1 MIVITDIKYMLSF
14 FVVKCLKYVVNGK
27 KKAFPCNEACTSCHG
42 KAADTGVVLMYHVTF

>member
-27 KKAFPCNEACTSCHG
+27 KRLSRAMKPVLHAMG
-42 KAADTGVVLMYHVTF
+42 KPQIPVLY